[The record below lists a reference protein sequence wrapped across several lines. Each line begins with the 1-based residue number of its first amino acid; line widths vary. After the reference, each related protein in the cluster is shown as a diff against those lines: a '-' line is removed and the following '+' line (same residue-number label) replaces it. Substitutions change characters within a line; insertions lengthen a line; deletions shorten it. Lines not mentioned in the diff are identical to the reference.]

1 MPSSRSHCMFYLS
14 HCMLYLRDRELGI
27 SHCMFYLSHCML
39 YLSHRWL
46 YGEYPV
52 DTLK

>member
-14 HCMLYLRDRELGI
+14 HCMLYLRERELGI